1 MNPLQAVRF
10 YNPAMRSWLVVL
22 LLVLMPLQ
30 FSWAAMGAFCQHER
44 GSDASHAG
52 HHAHEH
58 RSQSDSD
65 GATSQ
70 TSASVADA
78 DCGTCHAGCSIAAP
92 DAQAGMGAMAS
103 ASWASLRAVQPRSA
117 PFDVP
122 ERPQWHALS

>member
-30 FSWAAMGAFCQHER
+30 FSWAAMGAFCQHKC

-70 TSASVADA
+70 TAASVADA

-92 DAQAGMGAMAS
+92 DAQAGVGATTS
-103 ASWASLRAVQPRSA
+103 ASWALGRSVQPRSA

>member
-1 MNPLQAVRF
+1 VNPLPAVRF
-10 YNPAMRSWLVVL
+10 YNSAMRSWLVVL

-30 FSWAAMGAFCQHER
+30 FSWTAVGAFCQHER

-65 GATSQ
+65 DATVQ
-70 TSASVADA
+70 TAASVADA
-78 DCGTCHAGCSIAAP
+78 DCGTCHAGCTIAAP
-92 DAQAGMGAMAS
+92 DAQADVGAMAS
-103 ASWASLRAVQPRSA
+103 ASWDLGRSAQPRSA

>member
-1 MNPLQAVRF
+1 MNPLPAVRF
-10 YNPAMRSWLVVL
+10 YNSAMRSWLVVL

-30 FSWAAMGAFCQHER
+30 FSWAAVGAFCQHER

-70 TSASVADA
+70 TAASVADA

-92 DAQAGMGAMAS
+92 DVQASVGTTAS
-103 ASWASLRAVQPRSA
+103 ASWALGRSAQPRSA

>member
-1 MNPLQAVRF
+1 MNPLPAVRF

-58 RSQSDSD
+58 RSQGDSD
-65 GATSQ
+65 DATVQ
-70 TSASVADA
+70 TAASVADA
-78 DCGTCHAGCSIAAP
+78 DCGTCHAGCSITAP
-92 DAQAGMGAMAS
+92 DTQDGAGATAS
-103 ASWASLRAVQPRSA
+103 ASWALGRSAQPRSA